1 MRILRR
7 FAAYSPLER
16 RLVLKAWCA
25 VAAVRILVWVVP
37 YRWIEARLLKP
48 EPAAPGVRPA
58 DIALAVTR
66 ASTLV
71 PRATCLVQAV
81 AGGWLIRREG
91 GESIVRFGV
100 AKDADT
106 SEFRAHAWLEHEGR
120 ILIGGGTAAEYATL
134 VPARV
139 DRR

>member
-7 FAAYSPLER
+7 FAAFSPLER
-16 RLVLKAWCA
+16 RLVIKAWFA
-25 VAAVRILVWVVP
+25 LAAVRILLWIAP

-48 EPAAPGVRPA
+48 HTARPGLRPA

-66 ASTLV
+66 ASTLI

-81 AGGWLIRREG
+81 AGSWLISREG
-91 GESIVRFGV
+91 GDSVIRFGV
-100 AKDADT
+100 AKDQDT
-106 SEFRAHAWLEHEGR
+106 SKFKAHAWLEHDGR

-134 VPARV
+134 VQAR
-139 DRR
+139 DGRR

>member
-16 RLVLKAWCA
+16 RLVLKAWLA
-25 VAAVRILVWVVP
+25 LAAVRVLIWVVP

-48 EPAAPGVRPA
+48 HAVTPGAPPA

-66 ASTLV
+66 ASTLI

-81 AGGWLIRREG
+81 AGGWLIGRAG
-91 GESIVRFGV
+91 GTSVIRFGV
-100 AKDADT
+100 AKDQDT
-106 SEFRAHAWLEHEGR
+106 SRFKAHAWLEHDGR
-120 ILIGGGTAAEYATL
+120 ILIGGGTAADYATL
-134 VPARV
+134 VQAR
-139 DRR
+139 DGRR

>member
-7 FAAYSPLER
+7 FAAYSSLER
-16 RLVLKAWCA
+16 RLVLQAWFA
-25 VAAVRILVWVVP
+25 LAAVRILLWVVP

-48 EPAAPGVRPA
+48 QPATPGVHPD

-91 GESIVRFGV
+91 GQSIIRFGV
-100 AKDADT
+100 AKDQDT
-106 SEFRAHAWLEHEGR
+106 SSFKAHAWLEHDGR
-120 ILIGGGTAAEYATL
+120 ILIGGSTAAEYATL
-134 VPARV
+134 VQAR
-139 DRR
+139 DGRR